1 VPGAAKN
8 GLPADLEVTAS
19 GIGGMGVLLWAVPA
33 AVLGIPGFLVI
44 LVVLLQAGGGLIW
57 LPVARRRIGGF
68 GRRSGPPVH

>member
-1 VPGAAKN
+1 VPGAATN
-8 GLPADLEVTAS
+8 GLPAGLEVTAS

-68 GRRSGPPVH
+68 GRRRPPPGR

>member
-8 GLPADLEVTAS
+8 GLPAGLVVTAS
-19 GIGGMGVLLWAVPA
+19 GIGAMGVLLWAVPA

-57 LPVARRRIGGF
+57 LPIARRRIGEF
-68 GRRSGPPVH
+68 GRRGPAPGR

>member
-1 VPGAAKN
+1 VPGAATN
-8 GLPADLEVTAS
+8 GLPAGLEVTTT

-68 GRRSGPPVH
+68 GGRGPAPGR